1 MLTGPL
7 PRQLDHRK
15 MAEQKARLEGL
26 VPIKAFDRLADMLSS
41 SQGDIKVSLQ
51 FRKGKKHRVL
61 VTGECSGEVSLI
73 CQACLEPVLL
83 PIHATVN
90 TLLVD
95 SVDELLELDQEED
108 GVVYSDKYITLE
120 ALLEDDLIL
129 SLPMVPRHDEQNC
142 GLVVS
147 TSEKSKGDTWRP
159 FAGLAGLSKDLKR
172 S

>member
-1 MLTGPL
+1 
-7 PRQLDHRK
+7 
-15 MAEQKARLEGL
+15 MAEQKARIEGL
-26 VPIKAFDRLADMLSS
+26 VPIKTFDRLAEMLCS

-61 VTGECSGEVSLI
+61 VAGECSGEVSLI
-73 CQACLEPVLL
+73 CQACLEPVSL
-83 PIHATVN
+83 PIHAMVN

-95 SVDELLELDQEED
+95 SVDELLELELEED
-108 GVVYSDKYITLE
+108 GVVYSDKYITLG

-129 SLPMVPRHDEQNC
+129 SLPMVPRHDQNEC
-142 GLVVS
+142 GLVVP
-147 TSEKSKGDTWRP
+147 TSEKSQKGDTWRP